1 MLNLNFQVLS
11 GTIQSQE
18 EGGIRVTTFTEGI
31 ITPVRFSDWAALII
45 PVTYLWELQAD
56 KLRNLMST
64 RYLTLMI
71 CLQHCQGVKSSLNSI
86 SIMHINRFCLMRS
99 QRSILLFTLQR
110 DSFSINIYLLVY
122 HQLLRCFNTPW
133 RVYCRICLV
142 YVYILVTGI
151 NEEDHLNNLDKVM

>member
-1 MLNLNFQVLS
+1 
-11 GTIQSQE
+11 
-18 EGGIRVTTFTEGI
+18 
-31 ITPVRFSDWAALII
+31 
-45 PVTYLWELQAD
+45 
-56 KLRNLMST
+56 MST

-86 SIMHINRFCLMRS
+86 SIIHINRFCLMRS

-122 HQLLRCFNTPW
+122 HQLLQCFNTPR

-151 NEEDHLNNLDKVM
+151 NEDNHLIILIKSCKMAISSIEHQGHVIDGNGIHPSNETVRALTKMLLIVDAHS